1 MSEPRRFDV
10 ETIAP
15 TRWKNGAG
23 LTREIVVWPPGAAM
37 GEFDWRLSV
46 AELQRD
52 APFSAFAGVDRCIVV
67 LDGAGMR
74 LVDDRGARVQELQPL
89 EPWAFEGERVLQ
101 AELPHGPCRDFNV
114 MTRRGRWRATVHV
127 LRDGAEVDAADAT
140 LLLAV
145 RGRWRSEGRALGPM
159 QGLLW
164 DAARG
169 PLGVEALDAD
179 AALLQVRLC
188 HDRQP

>member
-10 ETIAP
+10 AAIAP

-23 LTREIVVWPPGAAM
+23 LTREIAVAPPGAAM
-37 GEFDWRLSV
+37 DDFDWRLSV

-52 APFSAFAGVDRCIVV
+52 APFSSFAGVDRRIVV

-74 LVDDRGARVQELQPL
+74 LTDARGALVHDLQPH
-89 EPWAFEGERVLQ
+89 EPWSFAGERALQ
-101 AELPHGPCRDFNV
+101 AQLPHGPCRDFNV
-114 MTRRGRWRATVHV
+114 MTRRGRWHAELRV
-127 LRDGAEVDAADAT
+127 LRGSAAIDAADAT

-145 RGRWRSEGRALGPM
+145 SGRWRIAGDELQPM

-164 DAARG
+164 DAPHAA
-169 PLGVEALDAD
+169 PALEALDAE
-179 AALLQVRLC
+179 AALLHVRLC
-188 HDRQP
+188 HDRRP

>member
-10 ETIAP
+10 DTIAP

-23 LTREIVVWPPGAAM
+23 LTREIAVWPPGAAM

-67 LDGAGMR
+67 LDGAGMQ
-74 LVDDRGARVQELQPL
+74 LVDDRGAQVQALQPL

-101 AELPHGPCRDFNV
+101 AELPLGPCRDFNV
-114 MTRRGRWRATVHV
+114 MTRRGRWRAAVHV
-127 LRDGAEVDAADAT
+127 LRDSAEVDAADAT

-145 RGRWRSEGRALGPM
+145 RGRWRCEGRALGPM

-164 DAARG
+164 DAAHG